1 MNSLDK
7 LAKKTENNFVNL
19 AEGAGHEI
27 MANKLVDVAFGALLL
42 GTALATRGRFATVI
56 ADFPKASDLLDGF
69 TGASAKASRTVH
81 DCSSDGECARAFEE
95 RINQE
100 SITKLAMLMT
110 RNSEA
115 ARAARLASED
125 SGELTKGETNSAG
138 KGIGLILFDNAKE
151 GAKAFLDKA
160 QGNHFTAYLNSLDD
174 SEVLKILGD

>member
-1 MNSLDK
+1 MLRSELSYLAQLWLHGADSPLLSLIFPKPVTYSMASPVHQQK
-7 LAKKTENNFVNL
+7 LREPCMT
-19 AEGAGHEI
+19 
-27 MANKLVDVAFGALLL
+27 ALLMVNV
-42 GTALATRGRFATVI
+42 RGHL
-56 ADFPKASDLLDGF
+56 K
-69 TGASAKASRTVH
+69 K
-81 DCSSDGECARAFEE
+81 
-95 RINQE
+95 E

-160 QGNHFTAYLNSLDD
+160 QGNHFTA
-174 SEVLKILGD
+174 

>member
-95 RINQE
+95 RINYKIGNVDDQKQR
-100 SITKLAMLMT
+100 SSQGRQTGK
-110 RNSEA
+110 R
-115 ARAARLASED
+115 RL
-125 SGELTKGETNSAG
+125 G
-138 KGIGLILFDNAKE
+138 
-151 GAKAFLDKA
+151 
-160 QGNHFTAYLNSLDD
+160 
-174 SEVLKILGD
+174 